1 MKPKLLFLFA
11 DGWDEAAIAHTLAP
25 RFDVVCEGFDIFR
38 FPENAK
44 LLWFDAPRWIDRLA
58 RRYRDQRL
66 AGVVS
71 TNEQY
76 GALIAAVLARRLGVP
91 GTDPRAIITAQHK
104 YYARCAMSQALADA
118 NPPFALLPH
127 RFDDALQ
134 SRELPL
140 PFPFFVKPVKAAYSV
155 LARRVNDGRELRRH
169 LTFGRWEAHIIDRLV
184 KPFADLMRA
193 HSQLDVDPLHMLAE
207 GLIEGVQFNVDGW
220 MDRGRAGFFGIV
232 DSIMYPGTQAFA
244 RFEYPSRLPADVQTR
259 AYALAQAAMRAVG
272 FDHGAF
278 NVEITW
284 QPGSDHLYVVEINP
298 RLAACFGE
306 LYEKVHGTSPY
317 TVLAD
322 LTLGR
327 TPAWSGGRGR
337 FAAATSFLL
346 RAFDDSM
353 KVAPR
358 STDRRWLQEHYPD
371 ASLHTFIKH
380 GGSRRREMKWL
391 GSYRYA
397 SLNLG
402 GDSREDVERRFAD
415 IGRHVRFEAASDITI
430 ETGLEQ
436 LRPD

>member
-11 DGWDEAAIAHTLAP
+11 DSWDDAAIAQTLAP
-25 RFDVVCEGFDIFR
+25 RFEVVCEGFDLFR
-38 FPENAK
+38 FPENAN
-44 LLWFDAPRWIDRLA
+44 LLWFDASRWIDRLVC
-58 RRYRDQRL
+58 RYRDQRL

-76 GALIAAVLARRLGVP
+76 GALIAAVLARKLGVP

-104 YYARCAMSQALADA
+104 YYARCAMSQALGDA

-127 RFDDALQ
+127 GFADAPQ
-134 SRELPL
+134 SHRLPL

-155 LARRVNDGRELRRH
+155 LARRVNDADDLRRH
-169 LTFGRWEAHIIDRLV
+169 LTFGRWEAHIIKRLV

-193 HSQLDVDPLHMLAE
+193 HSQLDVDPLHMLGE

-220 MDRGRAGFFGIV
+220 MERGRAGFFGIV

-244 RFEYPSRLPADVQTR
+244 RFEYPSRLPADLQSR
-259 AYALAQAAMRAVG
+259 AYALAEAAMRAVG
-272 FDHGAF
+272 FDHGTF

-284 QPGSDHLYVVEINP
+284 QPATDRLYVVEINP

-306 LYEKVHGTSPY
+306 LYGKVHGTSPY

-322 LTLGR
+322 LTVGR
-327 TPAWSGGRGR
+327 TPTWSGRRGQ

-346 RAFDDSM
+346 RAFDEEV
-353 KVAPR
+353 KIAP
-358 STDRRWLQEHYPD
+358 TAADRRWLQEHYPD

-380 GGSRRREMKWL
+380 GNSRRREMKWL

-397 SLNLG
+397 SLSLG
-402 GDSREDVERRFAD
+402 GDSREDVERRFAH
-415 IGRHVRFEAASDITI
+415 ICRHVRFEAPSDIAI